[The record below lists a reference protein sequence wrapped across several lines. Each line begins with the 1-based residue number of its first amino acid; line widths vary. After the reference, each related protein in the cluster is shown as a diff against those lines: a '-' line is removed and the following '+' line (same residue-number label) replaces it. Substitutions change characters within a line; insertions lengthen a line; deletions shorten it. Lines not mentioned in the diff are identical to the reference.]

1 MKRILWKMAN
11 SLTAVALFV
20 AVSSAASASWAWFY
34 QPEEPGE
41 LRGDSSIHET
51 INPDYPG

>member
-41 LRGDSSIHET
+41 LKR
-51 INPDYPG
+51 NNF

>member
-20 AVSSAASASWAWFY
+20 AVSSVASASWAWFY

-41 LRGDSSIHET
+41 LKR
-51 INPDYPG
+51 NNF